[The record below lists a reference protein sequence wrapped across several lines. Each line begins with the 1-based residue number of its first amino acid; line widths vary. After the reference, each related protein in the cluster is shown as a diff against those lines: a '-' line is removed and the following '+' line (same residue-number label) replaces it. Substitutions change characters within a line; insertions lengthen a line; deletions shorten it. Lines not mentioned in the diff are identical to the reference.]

1 MSLISSC
8 RRHELHVASCSVVYD
23 YVDVLMLTCYA
34 KLTSPL
40 LQPVPLTV
48 PVLTDTRAMLLP
60 LSRAATRFRLAAVLL
75 MRATT
80 PLLLQA

>member
-1 MSLISSC
+1 MMSLVSSC

-34 KLTSPL
+34 KSTSPL

-48 PVLTDTRAMLLP
+48 PVLTDTGNAV
-60 LSRAATRFRLAAVLL
+60 AAIESSDTF
-75 MRATT
+75 
-80 PLLLQA
+80 